1 MPDTRKATT
10 EKEDKMKDIAKIGE
24 KREATKP
31 VFDAKERAEIVS
43 KFNLGN
49 IVRSLG
55 GDDVDAG
62 YEKEVGLEAVHRES
76 EGRRNNTEHGG
87 FYIPDFVL
95 GGIRTMTGKT
105 DVDGHITGNGAA
117 LVSSDLLMNEFVTP
131 LEARLILAKLGVRF
145 LDGLVGDIFVPKSSG
160 VSAYWI
166 NAEDGSAQKVNPT
179 FSQLP
184 GTPHTCGAYVDI
196 TRKLAVQT
204 SPRTQAFIGDLIL
217 RAVARGL
224 EVAAIGG
231 SGTDGEP
238 TGLVNTVG
246 VTTVSGITP
255 GKANRDNILDFEA
268 AIEDANA
275 DTDRLA
281 WLMPS
286 KVKAAL
292 KKIAEFSTQTTEAG
306 TVVNVGTKHLYENGN
321 VDEYP
326 AFMSNVAPAKKLI
339 LGDWSE
345 MILCRWGQGIEVMA
359 DKYSLS
365 TSGGIRLVT
374 FLDADVIVRQPGA
387 FAVGTILK

>member
-1 MPDTRKATT
+1 M
-10 EKEDKMKDIAKIGE
+10 
-24 KREATKP
+24 
-31 VFDAKERAEIVS
+31 
-43 KFNLGN
+43 
-49 IVRSLG
+49 
-55 GDDVDAG
+55 
-62 YEKEVGLEAVHRES
+62 
-76 EGRRNNTEHGG
+76 
-87 FYIPDFVL
+87 
-95 GGIRTMTGKT
+95 
-105 DVDGHITGNGAA
+105 
-117 LVSSDLLMNEFVTP
+117 
-131 LEARLILAKLGVRF
+131 
-145 LDGLVGDIFVPKSSG
+145 
-160 VSAYWI
+160 
-166 NAEDGSAQKVNPT
+166 
-179 FSQLP
+179 
-184 GTPHTCGAYVDI
+184 
-196 TRKLAVQT
+196 
-204 SPRTQAFIGDLIL
+204 L

-281 WLMPS
+281 WLMPA

-292 KKIAEFSTQTTEAG
+292 KKIAGFSTQTTENG

-345 MILCRWGQGIEVMA
+345 MILWALRA
-359 DKYSLS
+359 
-365 TSGGIRLVT
+365 
-374 FLDADVIVRQPGA
+374 
-387 FAVGTILK
+387 